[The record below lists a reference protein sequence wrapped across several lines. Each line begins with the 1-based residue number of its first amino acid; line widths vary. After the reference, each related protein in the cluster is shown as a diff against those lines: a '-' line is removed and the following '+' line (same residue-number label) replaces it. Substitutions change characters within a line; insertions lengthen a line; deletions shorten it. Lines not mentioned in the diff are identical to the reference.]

1 MSKEISKELDRLE
14 RVIDQALNINIDE
27 LSFIEELAI
36 IRIIEEVGG
45 IAKAIERYGI
55 NLEELNIEWKY
66 AIRTRDKISHSYES
80 LTIEPLLEA
89 LKDLEILKKDIPT
102 IKKQIK

>member
-1 MSKEISKELDRLE
+1 MSKEMSKELDRLE
-14 RVIDQALNINIDE
+14 RVINQALDINLDE
-27 LSFIEELAI
+27 LSFVEELAI

-45 IAKAIERYGI
+45 IAKALERYGI

-80 LTIEPLLEA
+80 LTIEPLLNA
-89 LKDLEILKKDIPT
+89 LKDLEVLKKDIPV
-102 IKKQIK
+102 IKKQL